1 MTKRKICVVTG
12 TRAEYGLLYWLMKEI
27 QADDELELQIIATG
41 QHLSPEFGLTYKNI
55 EADGFAINA
64 KVEML
69 LSSDSPV
76 GIAKSVGLGTIG
88 FADAL
93 ARLQPDIMVLLGDR
107 FEALA
112 AAQTAMILRIPIAH
126 IHGGEAT
133 EGLID
138 EAIRH
143 SITKMSLFHFT
154 AAEEYRHRVIQ
165 LGEEPSRVYNFGAIG
180 LDNIKRLTLLTRKTL
195 EVETGFKFQRV
206 NFLVT
211 YHPVTLSSKSS
222 EDYVKEL
229 LNALDSFE
237 EAGIIFTQANAD
249 TSGRIINKIFK
260 DYVNKHQD
268 RMIFVNTLGQ
278 LKYLS
283 AIQYMDA
290 VVGNSSSGVLEV
302 PSFNVPT
309 VNIGPR
315 QNGRLMAKSVITCG
329 EKSGEIAKA
338 LNKAVSS
345 SFKNGIKKISS
356 PYGSGGVS
364 EKIVNILKTS
374 DLSNER
380 IMKKFYN
387 IEMSCV

>member
-126 IHGGEAT
+126 IHGGETT
-133 EGLID
+133 EGAID

-143 SITKMSLFHFT
+143 SITKMAQIHFVS
-154 AAEEYRHRVIQ
+154 EPEYRDRVIQ
-165 LGEEPSRVYNFGAIG
+165 LGENTESVFEVGAVGI
-180 LDNIKRLTLLTRKTL
+180 DNIVRLKLLSLQDL
-195 EVETGFKFQRV
+195 EKQINFSLGKKF
-206 NFLVT
+206 FLVT
-211 YHPVTLSSKSS
+211 YHPETLTGKSPV
-222 EDYVKEL
+222 E
-229 LNALDSFE
+229 ALQTLFSVFDEFPE
-237 EAGIIFTQANAD
+237 YKLIFTQANSDAG
-249 TSGRIINKIFK
+249 GRIINEQIEAYAKK
-260 DYVNKHQD
+260 NKE
-268 RMIFVNTLGQ
+268 RILLVKSLGQ
-278 LKYLS
+278 LRYLS
-283 AIQYMDA
+283 AMKLCAA
-290 VVGNSSSGVLEV
+290 VVGNSSSGLLEAPVLH
-302 PSFNVPT
+302 VPT
-309 VNIGPR
+309 INIGDR
-315 QNGRLMAKSVITCG
+315 QKGRKRYPSVIDCN
-329 EKSGEIAKA
+329 EDKQQLLSAIQSLRDSKFLQKIQSMEIPHTD
-338 LNKAVSS
+338 
-345 SFKNGIKKISS
+345 GKIAITM
-356 PYGSGGVS
+356 
-364 EKIVNILKTS
+364 KDMLKQA
-374 DLSNER
+374 DLSN
-380 IMKKFYN
+380 ICQKKFYDLK
-387 IEMSCV
+387 